1 MKHLGKNLGWALS
14 PSSLA
19 SLALM
24 AGLASAAG
32 CKRADPKET
41 QMAGEAARPDQTA
54 TTEPA
59 EPPIAAPGAAPGA
72 AAPERIA
79 MPGDATAGAAAG
91 AAAGKD
97 TSFSVALEVPA
108 NVASGAEAVA
118 SVKVTPGA
126 GYKVNEEYPTKLTL
140 QPTEGVTTAKAVLL
154 KADAAKFDK
163 HELAFNVKLTAAK
176 AGTYTVNGTLAFAV
190 CTDATCDPKTEKI
203 ASNLVAK

>member
-1 MKHLGKNLGWALS
+1 MKHLGWAFS

-19 SLALM
+19 SLALI
-24 AGLASAAG
+24 AGLASTAG

-41 QMAGEAARPDQTA
+41 QMAGEAARPNQTA
-54 TTEPA
+54 ATEPA
-59 EPPIAAPGAAPGA
+59 EPPIAAPGATAPA
-72 AAPERIA
+72 ATERIP
-79 MPGDATAGAAAG
+79 MPGDATAGAATAG

-108 NVASGAEAVA
+108 NVASGAEAIA
-118 SVKVTPGA
+118 RVKVTPGD

-140 QPTEGVTTAKAVLL
+140 QPTEGVTTGKTVLL
-154 KADAAKFDK
+154 KADAAKFDQ

-203 ASNLVAK
+203 AINLVAK